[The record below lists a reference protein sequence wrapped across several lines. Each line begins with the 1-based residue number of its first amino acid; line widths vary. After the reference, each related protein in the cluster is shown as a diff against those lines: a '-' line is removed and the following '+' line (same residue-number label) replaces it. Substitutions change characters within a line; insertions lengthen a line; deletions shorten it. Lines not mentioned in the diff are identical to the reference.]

1 MYIDADRGFRS
12 RGLESSRQLELE
24 SDKTKVEA
32 ADGCEAKV
40 EAGDA
45 CVSEKAGPCCLSSQA
60 PVQAC
65 DRLTERIGRARLIQ
79 LIGSAMLKQL
89 G

>member
-1 MYIDADRGFRS
+1 MHVYVYVCINVCMYIDTDRGYRS
-12 RGLESSRQLELE
+12 RGLDSSRQLELE

-45 CVSEKAGPCCLSSQA
+45 CVSDKPGP
-60 PVQAC
+60 
-65 DRLTERIGRARLIQ
+65 
-79 LIGSAMLKQL
+79 
-89 G
+89 